1 MQESEQDKKRVYAT
15 IGTSFLTS
23 HVKGVQEVAFSAI
36 IEVNATSFEKVNK
49 MRISY
54 IRDVRMLS
62 GNLAE
67 GYAAVMR
74 NLGGDPNPTIIF
86 ITDPQKMNEFMKA
99 YYREDMHLL
108 WDDTIDIE
116 KFSHIS
122 DCFEPGYSK
131 DFADILNSGVS
142 GKSLIEEAI
151 EKINPKNELTEK
163 QLQML
168 GSCLNA
174 NFPKLPDQA
183 STLPNEEKRTRELI
197 QLLSSAS
204 EFIFNPMLDSIDP
217 DGLFLSSILGL
228 RASELTASLQ
238 KK

>member
-1 MQESEQDKKRVYAT
+1 MQEIEQDKKRVYAT

-23 HVKGVQEVAFSAI
+23 HVDGVQENAFSAI
-36 IEVNATSFEKVNK
+36 IEVNTTSFEKVNK

-54 IRDVRMLS
+54 IKDVRMLS

-67 GYAAVMR
+67 GYTAVMK
-74 NLGGDPNPTIIF
+74 NLDGDPNPTTIF
-86 ITDPQKMNEFMKA
+86 ITDPQKMNEFMKM
-99 YYREDMHLL
+99 YYRKDMHLL
-108 WDDTIDIE
+108 WDDTIDAE

-131 DFADILNSGVS
+131 DFSDILNAGVP
-142 GKSLIEEAI
+142 GKTLVEEAI
-151 EKINPKNELTEK
+151 ERVNAKNHFTEK

-168 GSCLNA
+168 GKCLSENYPRLIA
-174 NFPKLPDQA
+174 QSSDILV
-183 STLPNEEKRTRELI
+183 EEKRTRELI

-204 EFIFNPMLDSIDP
+204 EFIFNPMLDSINP
-217 DGLFLSSILGL
+217 DALLLSSILGL
-228 RASELTASLQ
+228 RASELTTSLQ